1 MVHLYNGILSAVMKN
16 AVIKFTGKWMG
27 LEKVILSEV
36 TTDPKRKIMPMFTYM
51 SMLAFNLFMN
61 KL

>member
-1 MVHLYNGILSAVMKN
+1 MKN